1 MCYPFSEALRA
12 RIRVLL
18 GQGPAVTDSSL
29 AKRPQS
35 AIAAL
40 RGNGCTGCYGT
51 KVCFDLQR
59 LSVPM
64 VRYGGRPG
72 FPQCCCCNCFMQAVQ
87 GFSSPHELLADPANN
102 GRPRR
107 RLAIAGWCYG
117 ASPLHSSTRPESV
130 SMQKAQWG
138 RKQAEFPI
146 TTVHCRLRSCIG
158 IVQVR

>member
-72 FPQCCCCNCFMQAVQ
+72 FPQIMLR
-87 GFSSPHELLADPANN
+87 LLHA
-102 GRPRR
+102 GRPG
-107 RLAIAGWCYG
+107 LQ
-117 ASPLHSSTRPESV
+117 LSTR
-130 SMQKAQWG
+130 AL
-138 RKQAEFPI
+138 
-146 TTVHCRLRSCIG
+146 CRSG
-158 IVQVR
+158 Q